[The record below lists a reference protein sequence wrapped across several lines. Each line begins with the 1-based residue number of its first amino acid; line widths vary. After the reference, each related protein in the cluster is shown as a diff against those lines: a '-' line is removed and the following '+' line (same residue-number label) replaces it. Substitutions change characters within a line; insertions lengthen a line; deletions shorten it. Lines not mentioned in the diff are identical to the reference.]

1 MKQLW
6 TAFAILIL
14 GTIIACA
21 PPPMRATSAT
31 DAASAPP
38 PAPGYAPQSEKAG
51 TTANAPSA
59 ATAERMI
66 VYTVRLSLEVQDAD
80 KTAND
85 IAAITTQS
93 KGYVSATNL
102 SRDSKGRM
110 RGSVTVRIPAESLDA
125 AQKQIEATGLKVLS
139 RTKSSSDVTDQ
150 YTDLNAQLK
159 NAQATENE
167 LRELLKTV
175 RERTGKAEDILAIYN
190 RLTEVQNTIERLK
203 GQMNVLEKTTAFATL
218 TIDLVPHEEIQ
229 VLEPDT
235 WVPNRTAAQALR
247 SLIQALQ
254 RVGDIAIWLSLFLL
268 PLLIVLLLP
277 LIALALVLRAI
288 FRRKKKVTPP
298 E

>member
-1 MKQLW
+1 
-6 TAFAILIL
+6 
-14 GTIIACA
+14 
-21 PPPMRATSAT
+21 
-31 DAASAPP
+31 
-38 PAPGYAPQSEKAG
+38 PGYAPQSEKTGA
-51 TTANAPSA
+51 TANAPSA

-125 AQKQIEATGLKVLS
+125 AQKQIEAAGLKVLS

-150 YTDLNAQLK
+150 YTDLSAQLK

-203 GQMNVLEKTTAFATL
+203 GQMNVLEKTTAFATI
-218 TIDLVPHEEIQ
+218 TIDLVPHEEVQ

-247 SLIQALQ
+247 TLIQALQ
-254 RVGDIAIWLSLFLL
+254 RVGDIAIWSLLFFL
-268 PLLIVLLLP
+268 PLLIVLSLP
-277 LIALALVLRAI
+277 LVVLVLIVRAVVH
-288 FRRKKKVTPP
+288 RKKKVTPVS
-298 E
+298 